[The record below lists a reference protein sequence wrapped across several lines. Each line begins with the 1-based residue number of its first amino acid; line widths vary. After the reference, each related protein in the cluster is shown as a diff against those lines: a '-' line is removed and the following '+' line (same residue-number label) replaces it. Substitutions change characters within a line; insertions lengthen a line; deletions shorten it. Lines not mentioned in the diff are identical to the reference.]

1 MDEQEYVSLLQRAR
15 SQLPQKILTRE
26 RFVMPTIESIIEGSK
41 TYIVNWQ
48 DILKALN
55 ADEQRKDH
63 LSKYLA
69 RENATSAVEEGN
81 RLVLQGRFAEPQ
93 LNKVLS
99 TYIKHYVLCPIC
111 EKPDTHLIKEER
123 LTIKVCEACGAR
135 QSV

>member
-1 MDEQEYVSLLQRAR
+1 MNEQDYMELLQRAR
-15 SQLPQKILTRE
+15 SQLPQKVLTKE
-26 RFVMPTIESIIEGSK
+26 RFIMPSIESIIEGSK
-41 TYIVNWQ
+41 TYIVNWPE
-48 DILKALN
+48 ILKSLN

-81 RLVLQGRFAEPQ
+81 RLVLQGRFSEPQ
-93 LNKVLS
+93 LNKVLT

-111 EKPDTHLIKEER
+111 GKPDTHLIKEER

-135 QSV
+135 QAV